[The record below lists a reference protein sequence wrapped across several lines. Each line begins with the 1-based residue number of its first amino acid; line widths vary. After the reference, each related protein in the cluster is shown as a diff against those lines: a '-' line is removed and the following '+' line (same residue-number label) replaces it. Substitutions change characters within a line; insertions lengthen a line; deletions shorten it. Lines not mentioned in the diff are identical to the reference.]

1 MVISYPFTDQVRR
14 ALALAREEALK
25 LQHEYVGT
33 EHLLLG
39 LLRDEKEPAVVVL
52 KNLGAEAQPVAERVK
67 RRVRPGS
74 GAGTPGLGD
83 LPYTS
88 RGKKVLEHAIA
99 AASALNDSYVGTE
112 HLLLG
117 LLREEKGIAAEL
129 LNEFGVTWVR
139 ARDEIVGTLGK
150 NPSSTRQHESGG
162 WFRRLLRSEELS
174 HAPHFT
180 IRIDDASST
189 SIYEQIIARI
199 SEGVATGA
207 LRRGDRLPPVR
218 RLADELDIAP
228 GTVARA
234 YSELERLGVVVTDGA
249 RGTRV
254 ANPPDPPVNAAE
266 RPEKLARMLRPVT
279 VAAFHLGA
287 SADELRAALGRA
299 MQGIYP
305 DDAPGPGT
313 S

>member
-1 MVISYPFTDQVRR
+1 MYYSFTNEVRTV
-14 ALALAREEALK
+14 LALAREEALN

-39 LLRDEKEPAVVVL
+39 LLRDEKGSAAIVL
-52 KNLGAEAQPVAERVK
+52 KNLGAEAQQIAECVKSRVK
-67 RRVRPGS
+67 PGRA
-74 GAGTPGLGD
+74 AGTVGLGD

-88 RGKKVLEHAIA
+88 RGKKVLEQSMK

-117 LLREEKGIAAEL
+117 LLREEKGIAADV
-129 LNEFGVTWVR
+129 LNEFGVTFAR
-139 ARDEIVGTLGK
+139 ARDEAVRTLGK
-150 NPSSTRQHESGG
+150 QVSRDRKPHESGG
-162 WFRRLLRSEELS
+162 WFRRLLGSEEQS
-174 HAPHFT
+174 SAPDFA
-180 IRIDDASST
+180 IRIDDSSSI

-249 RGTRV
+249 RGTRI
-254 ANPPDPPVNAAE
+254 ADPPDPPRNDE
-266 RPEKLARMLRPVT
+266 ELPEKLAGMLRPVAVT
-279 VAAFHLGA
+279 AYHLAA
-287 SADELRAALGRA
+287 SADELRGALERA

-305 DDAPGPGT
+305 ADGPESGT